1 MCYLCRNLIYIIRFT
16 NSREVDKRYRG
27 SVCWMSVQPQ
37 IKLRGRQIDLCVAN
51 CSNSSHTNYARI
63 FDVIISMLF
72 HSHTDCKKR
81 KATWTRNKTF
91 SRVMQLIKII
101 FLQWH
106 ANTLTLGLY
115 RLDWTGKVRISMCL
129 PPHFCIA
136 LYWLL
141 YIDDMD
147 EVVLFVHPQWL
158 CLCLPLFSRQLL
170 FPTNRISIED
180 HN

>member
-1 MCYLCRNLIYIIRFT
+1 MCYLCRNLIYIIRLT

-106 ANTLTLGLY
+106 ANTGAISS
-115 RLDWTGKVRISMCL
+115 RLDWKSKNFNVFTPS
-129 PPHFCIA
+129 
-136 LYWLL
+136 LL
-141 YIDDMD
+141 YRIVLI
-147 EVVLFVHPQWL
+147 VVHWRHGWSGSFCPSTMAVSVFTLIL
-158 CLCLPLFSRQLL
+158 A
-170 FPTNRISIED
+170 TTIIS
-180 HN
+180 NQPYLYRRP